1 MSRAFGKKK
10 PVMQTPERKPSGIKQ
25 ELRSPG
31 APGQELEGEYEGSI
45 PERSFISIANH
56 VRAHVKGF
64 AERLRALWRGV
75 TDRVRQPFI
84 PRKAPMIFRWH
95 SNSAWNPREWITK
108 RLNMRQK
115 GGYWDNEELYDKVR
129 SIADPHIEKK
139 RRGATKAKDLQDEI
153 TYLLNEAVRS
163 DKESHILGWMVLLYM
178 HSELEKNSK
187 WSLSQLYTPA
197 KMSSVFNFIYHL
209 SNDLGSV
216 FVMKA
221 FAQRGHSPR
230 LYKCEEGTLH
240 YPAHT
245 HTLWADVGNAM
256 YAYMNDHLNLV
267 SDGPGLGPEQAGD
280 VIEIAYNL
288 YAMYALLNI
297 DVESLLGIDQSVLT
311 GWWAQINMIQRDAY
325 IQSASMISGSKCS
338 SCRFEQV
345 CIYIS
350 GLTQLTATEAISV
363 VKGKES
369 HTGTVP
375 VPYCYICGAV
385 VGQKRETTSL
395 YAASQSYWSHTDHCM
410 KSRLCGYVND
420 KALLSI
426 TDSRRL

>member
-1 MSRAFGKKK
+1 M
-10 PVMQTPERKPSGIKQ
+10 
-25 ELRSPG
+25 
-31 APGQELEGEYEGSI
+31 EGSHG
-45 PERSFISIANH
+45 SSASTFHSKKGANDFPL
-56 VRAHVKGF
+56 ASKQCM
-64 AERLRALWRGV
+64 E
-75 TDRVRQPFI
+75 
-84 PRKAPMIFRWH
+84 
-95 SNSAWNPREWITK
+95 SREWITK

-129 SIADPHIEKK
+129 RIADPHIEKK

-153 TYLLNEAVRS
+153 TYLFDETVRT
-163 DKESHILGWMVLLYM
+163 DKESHVLAWMVLLYM

-187 WSLSQLYTPA
+187 WSLSPLYTPA

-240 YPAHT
+240 YPPHT

-288 YAMYALLNI
+288 YSMYALLNI
-297 DVESLLGIDQSVLT
+297 DVESLLGIDQSVLA

-345 CIYIS
+345 WIYIS

-369 HTGTVP
+369 HTGTCP
-375 VPYCYICGAV
+375 VPYCFFV
-385 VGQKRETTSL
+385 
-395 YAASQSYWSHTDHCM
+395 
-410 KSRLCGYVND
+410 
-420 KALLSI
+420 AL
-426 TDSRRL
+426 